1 MGSNHVELEEFITP
15 ERVEYA
21 YGLAMKKQQLRAEW
35 WADVGWKAAQ
45 ARDPKLLKALERAAE
60 IVSKMDEAQRGRTR
74 RATEHFSQQGETTE
88 TQLFREA
95 FRMAD
100 EGTPVINLKW
110 IYGAGAWLCGY
121 NSV

>member
-1 MGSNHVELEEFITP
+1 MSAFVELEEFITP

-21 YGLAMKKQQLRAEW
+21 YGLAMKMQQLRGDW
-35 WADVGWKAAQ
+35 WADVGWRAAV

-60 IVSKMDEAQRGRTR
+60 IVSKMDEEQRGRTR
-74 RATEHFSQQGETTE
+74 RASEHLSHQGETTE

-95 FRMAD
+95 YRMAD
-100 EGTPVINLKW
+100 LGTPVVNLKW

-121 NSV
+121 NAA